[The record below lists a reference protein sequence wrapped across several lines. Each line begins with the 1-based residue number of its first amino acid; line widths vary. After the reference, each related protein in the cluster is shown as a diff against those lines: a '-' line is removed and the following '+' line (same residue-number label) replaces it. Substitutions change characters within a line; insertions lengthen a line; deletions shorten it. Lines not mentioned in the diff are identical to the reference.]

1 MSSRTFRTLLAN
13 TLLAVAYF
21 ALVLEWLWLAIVAL
35 PRLIETGKFDFLTAP
50 PTPQAQVVPNDAV
63 ASSPLMWLVVGIATL
78 GILIMTVV
86 VLIRLPRAVVQTGQ
100 KVVTETAEAVIPVL
114 THHKPLP
121 EKKKRLLSRRLMLII
136 QLVLSLLPLVV
147 CLFLPPYH
155 ELTREIIIT
164 IALWLSAISAI
175 GFMISW
181 LVSPEPTTWR
191 SRSRASRG

>member
-1 MSSRTFRTLLAN
+1 LTAN
-13 TLLAVAYF
+13 TLLGVAYF
-21 ALVLEWLWLAIVAL
+21 ALVLDWLWLALVAL
-35 PRLIETGKFDFLTAP
+35 PRLIETGKLDFLTTP
-50 PTPQAQVVPNDAV
+50 PTPQPEIVHPDVV

-86 VLIRLPRAVVQTGQ
+86 VLIRIPRAVVQTGQ
-100 KVVTETAEAVIPVL
+100 KVITETAEAVLPVF
-114 THHKPLP
+114 THHKQIPA
-121 EKKKRLLSRRLMLII
+121 KKKRLLSRRLMLVI
-136 QLVLSLLPLVV
+136 QMLLSTLPLVV
-147 CLFLPPYH
+147 CLFLPAYH

-191 SRSRASRG
+191 TRSRASRG